1 MDILDNDLGNKYID
15 LGALGEIELVE
26 VAGSDISVVCA
37 ARVSYGKRKTELDE
51 ADIKLIK
58 YLIKHNHV
66 SVLEHNLMTFR
77 VKLPK
82 PIAVQWMRHQSQK
95 FNEISGRYVEFEDE
109 FYIPEKFRKQH
120 ESSKQASVEAEWN
133 SLEEPT
139 INMLYRDA
147 INNSY
152 IKYKRLL
159 ELGVAKEQAR
169 MILPFGFMTEIY
181 ASMNLRSFMHWY
193 IARIDSHAQ
202 WEIQQ
207 FAKAAIQLVEPHFKH
222 SIEAFKEIKSNV

>member
-1 MDILDNDLGNKYID
+1 MSIID
-15 LGALGEIELVE
+15 LGALGEIELVDI
-26 VAGSDISVVCA
+26 AGSDLSVCNA
-37 ARVSYGKRKTELDE
+37 ARVSYGKRKIELDE

-95 FNEISGRYVEFEDE
+95 FNEISGRYVEFKDE
-109 FYIPEKFRKQH
+109 FYTPDNFRKQH
-120 ESSKQASVEAEWN
+120 ASSKQASVEAEWSEAELLDINTVYKESIN
-133 SLEEPT
+133 SA
-139 INMLYRDA
+139 Y
-147 INNSY
+147 NSY
-152 IKYKRLL
+152 KFLL
-159 ELGVAKEQAR
+159 DKGVAKEQAR

-193 IARIDSHAQ
+193 IARVDPHAQ

-207 FAKAAIQLVEPHFKH
+207 FAKAALQLVEPHFKH